1 MVPNT
6 ELENGKVE
14 LIREILDLKDIHD
27 IDLLSEFNRE
37 LTNSLNVQ
45 NVEKDRSCENQNIEK
60 NQIKGQ
66 GFFSF
71 SCLIYKVELN

>member
-45 NVEKDRSCENQNIEK
+45 NVEKDRSCEN
-60 NQIKGQ
+60 
-66 GFFSF
+66 
-71 SCLIYKVELN
+71 